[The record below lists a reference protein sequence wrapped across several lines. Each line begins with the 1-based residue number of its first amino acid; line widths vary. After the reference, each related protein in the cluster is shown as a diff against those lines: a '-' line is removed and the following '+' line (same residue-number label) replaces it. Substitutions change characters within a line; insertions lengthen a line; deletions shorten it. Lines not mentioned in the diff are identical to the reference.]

1 MELSN
6 SFFYVYLINFSV
18 TLLDLNEYCAHLKH
32 VYNFNVEI
40 IMMSVSYSLARQKV
54 CIFFTKI
61 IDLMQCFQCKSDQ
74 GANHQLSE
82 SHSVTGQFGS
92 CPAFERL
99 NIEP

>member
-54 CIFFTKI
+54 
-61 IDLMQCFQCKSDQ
+61 
-74 GANHQLSE
+74 
-82 SHSVTGQFGS
+82 
-92 CPAFERL
+92 
-99 NIEP
+99 